1 MDEIAKVTQL
11 PTSPSGSDHTLV
23 KMYTTFLP
31 VLHSTWGEDGKSP
44 LLLTVIQTAGAAHVK
59 SREAQEHPRFVIE
72 DVTPLL
78 TREIV
83 SDFEHV

>member
-1 MDEIAKVTQL
+1 MPLRFISTNHPVPVELAM
-11 PTSPSGSDHTLV
+11 

-31 VLHSTWGEDGKSP
+31 VLHSTWRKDGKSP
-44 LLLTVIQTAGAAHVK
+44 LLLTVIQAAGAAHVK
-59 SREAQEHPRFVIE
+59 SREAQELLRFVVE

-83 SDFEHV
+83 SDYEHV